1 MVNPFISPGDEME
14 MAQNLYDIE
23 NINNIEESFEFSE
36 IKIATSHTDIDITE
50 ELIPPEESVIAVVDK
65 GGLKE
70 NESPRSI
77 EKRARVVNSAED
89 AAEDTKRIKITES
102 ILDDICVDALKSCVI
117 VHVIKSPESCTHE
130 VAIYP
135 GQEYVPLQYFIG
147 KPAKCYAFVLDPFQ
161 KEAILCIDN
170 QQSVLVSAHT
180 SAGKTVVAEY
190 AIAKSLNAKQRVIY
204 TTPIKALSNQKYREF
219 NEEFKDV
226 GLVTGDVTINPSA
239 SCLIMTTE
247 ILRNM
252 LYRGSE
258 IMREVGW
265 VVFDEIHYMRDKE
278 RGVVW
283 EETLILLPD
292 NVRYVFLSATI
303 PNARQFA
310 EWVCHLHKQPCHVV
324 YTDYRPTPLQH
335 YIFPAG
341 GDGLHLIV
349 DESGHF
355 KEDNFNTAMAVLQ
368 SSGEAAK
375 GDQKGRKGGIKGVNS
390 GQSNIFKIVKMIME
404 RNFAPVIIFSFSKKD
419 CEVYAMQM
427 AKLNFNT
434 ADEKKL
440 VDEVFNN
447 ALDVLS
453 EEDRQLPQVENVLP
467 LLRRGIGIHH
477 GGLLPILK
485 EIIEILFGEGLIK
498 ALFATETFAMGLNM
512 PARTVL
518 FTAPRK
524 FDGKDF
530 RWISSGEYIQMA
542 GRAGRRGLD
551 DKGIVILMIDE
562 KVSPGV
568 GRDIVQ
574 GKADPINSAFHL
586 TYNMVLN
593 LLRVEE
599 INPEYMLERSFF
611 QFQNQSSIP
620 ELYKQVQEKQQELD
634 KYRVNE
640 EHSVVSYHHIRTQLD
655 SLGKE
660 FRKWITKPEY
670 LVPYLQ
676 PGRLVKVQSESDEF
690 DWGIVVNFKKQS
702 NNTRNPLKS
711 ETVVIVDVLLHVT
724 EESAKND
731 EPKPCKK
738 GQNGNMEVVPV
749 VHKLISH
756 ISSLRVYYPNDL
768 RPADNR
774 RSVLK
779 TINEVKKRF
788 PKGPPLLNP
797 ITEMHIKD
805 AEFKNIVDSIHKF
818 EERLFAHPLH
828 RSSNLDCVYTLYK
841 GKLNVLEQLK
851 IVKTKLKEARSLLQM
866 DELKHRKRVLRRM
879 EYCTA
884 ADVIEFKGRVA
895 CELSSAD
902 ELLVTEMIF
911 NGIFNDL
918 TTPQTVALLS
928 CFVCDEKSAET
939 IKCAEELSGP
949 LRSMQELA
957 RRIAKI
963 STECK
968 LELDE
973 EAYVE
978 KFKPFLMDVV
988 LAWCKGASFL
998 SVCKMTDIFEGSI
1011 IRCMRRLEELLRQM
1025 CQAAKTIGSTDLE
1038 NKFSEGVRLL
1048 KRDIVFAASLY
1059 L

>member
-1 MVNPFISPGDEME
+1 MADVDDLFDCFNEENDDSVNANPVVELE
-14 MAQNLYDIE
+14 KVQK
-23 NINNIEESFEFSE
+23 ESSSGER
-36 IKIATSHTDIDITE
+36 KTDI
-50 ELIPPEESVIAVVDK
+50 S
-65 GGLKE
+65 
-70 NESPRSI
+70 
-77 EKRARVVNSAED
+77 EKRGIASQKELADEEVPQ
-89 AAEDTKRIKITES
+89 KRIKETES
-102 ILDDICVDALKSCVI
+102 ILDDICVDALRSRI
-117 VHVIKSPESCTHE
+117 AVHVIESPESCTHE
-130 VAIYP
+130 VAVYP
-135 GQEYVPLQYFIG
+135 GHEYIPLQNQAG
-147 KPAKCYAFVLDPFQ
+147 PPAKEYPFVLDPFQ

-190 AIAKSLNAKQRVIY
+190 AIAKSLGCKQRVIY

-341 GDGLHLIV
+341 GDGIHLIV
-349 DESGHF
+349 DEKGQF
-355 KEDNFNTAMAVLQ
+355 KEDNFTTAMAVLQ
-368 SSGEAAK
+368 NAGEAGK
-375 GDQKGRKGGIKGVNS
+375 GDQKGRKTGIRGVDS
-390 GQSNIFKIVKMIME
+390 SQSNIFKIVKMIME

-427 AKLNFNT
+427 AKLDFNT
-434 ADEKKL
+434 AEEKKL

-447 ALDVLS
+447 AMDVLS
-453 EEDRQLPQVENVLP
+453 AEDRQLPQVENVLP

-485 EIIEILFGEGLIK
+485 EIIEILFGEGLLK

-524 FDGKDF
+524 FDGKNF

-562 KVSPGV
+562 KVSPSV
-568 GRDIVQ
+568 GRGIVQ

-620 ELYKQVQEKQQELD
+620 ELYKQVQDKQNELENI
-634 KYRVNE
+634 KIIE
-640 EHSVVSYHHIRTQLD
+640 EHSVASYHHIREQLD
-655 SLGKE
+655 SYGKQ
-660 FRKWITKPEY
+660 FKRWITKPEY
-670 LVPYLQ
+670 LVPFLQ
-676 PGRLVKVQSESDEF
+676 PGRLIKVQNDIDEF
-690 DWGIVVNFKKQS
+690 DWGIVVNFKKQV
-702 NNTRNPLKS
+702 NNTRNPTKGES
-711 ETVVIVDVLLHVT
+711 TIVVDVLLHVT
-724 EESAKND
+724 EESAKAE
-731 EPKPCKK
+731 EPKPCKPGEK
-738 GQNGNMEVVPV
+738 GNMEVVPIL
-749 VHKLISH
+749 HTLISQ

-779 TINEVKKRF
+779 TIAEVKKRF

-797 ITEMHIKD
+797 FTEMNIKSK
-805 AEFKNIVDSIHKF
+805 EFKQVVDSIDKF

-828 RSSNLDCVYTLYK
+828 NSSELDKIYERYTK
-841 GKLNVLEQLK
+841 KLKIQEQLK
-851 IVKTKLKEARSLLQM
+851 AVKTKLKEARSLLQM

-902 ELLVTEMIF
+902 ELLITEMIF
-911 NGIFNDL
+911 NGIFNDI
-918 TTPQTVALLS
+918 TTAQSVALLS
-928 CFVCDEKSAET
+928 CFVCDEKSSET
-939 IKCAEELSGP
+939 PKATEELSGP
-949 LRSMQELA
+949 LRSMQDLA

-968 LELDE
+968 LTMDE
-973 EAYVE
+973 ELYVE

-988 LAWCKGASFL
+988 LSWCKGASFL
-998 SVCKMTDIFEGSI
+998 SVCRMTDIFEGSI
-1011 IRCMRRLEELLRQM
+1011 IRCMRRLEELLRQL
-1025 CQAAKTIGSTDLE
+1025 CQAAKTIGNTDLE

>member
-1 MVNPFISPGDEME
+1 M
-14 MAQNLYDIE
+14 
-23 NINNIEESFEFSE
+23 
-36 IKIATSHTDIDITE
+36 DIDELFDCFAEVPPESLEPPPPGPRKAEPATDKAAKKAAKRPADDASNGEKHEEHHQQDEEMTE
-50 ELIPPEESVIAVVDK
+50 EEASKRLKKEEEGASKKSEDEEEDVEEVADVDDS
-65 GGLKE
+65 GALE
-70 NESPRSI
+70 VLR
-77 EKRARVVNSAED
+77 
-89 AAEDTKRIKITES
+89 TRIVTHLLE
-102 ILDDICVDALKSCVI
+102 A
-117 VHVIKSPESCTHE
+117 PESCTHE
-130 VAIYP
+130 VAAHP
-135 GQEYVPLQYFIG
+135 DQEYIPLQPFAGI
-147 KPAKCYAFVLDPFQ
+147 PAKEYPFVLDPFQ
-161 KEAILCIDN
+161 RQAILCIDN
-170 QQSVLVSAHT
+170 SQSVLVSAHT

-190 AIAKSLNAKQRVIY
+190 AIAKSLAAKQRVIY
-204 TTPIKALSNQKYREF
+204 TTPIKALSNQKFREF
-219 NEEFKDV
+219 TDEFKDV

-341 GDGLHLIV
+341 GDGIHLIV
-349 DESGHF
+349 DEKGQF
-355 KEDNFNTAMAVLQ
+355 KEDNFTTAMAVLANA
-368 SSGEAAK
+368 GEAGK
-375 GDQKGRKGGIKGVNS
+375 GDQKGRKGGIKGHNA
-390 GQSNIFKIVKMIME
+390 GQTNIFKIVKMIME

-419 CEVYAMQM
+419 CEIFAMQM
-427 AKLNFNT
+427 AKLDFNT

-447 ALDVLS
+447 AMDVLS
-453 EEDRQLPQVENVLP
+453 DEDRRLPQVENVLP

-485 EIIEILFGEGLIK
+485 ETIEILFGEGLIK

-562 KVSPGV
+562 KVSPAV

-599 INPEYMLERSFF
+599 INPEYMLERSFY
-611 QFQNQSSIP
+611 QFQNQAALPGLHEQVEQKTLELNKLSI
-620 ELYKQVQEKQQELD
+620 KD
-634 KYRVNE
+634 
-640 EHSVVSYHHIRTQLD
+640 EHNIASYHHIREQLENH
-655 SLGKE
+655 GKQ
-660 FRKWITKPEY
+660 FRQWLTRPQY
-670 LVPYLQ
+670 LLPFLQ
-676 PGRLVKVQSESDEF
+676 PGRLVKVSAGTQEY
-690 DWGIVVNFKKQS
+690 DWGIVLNFKKHDQS
-702 NNTRNPLKS
+702 RKNPLKS
-711 ETVVIVDVLLHVT
+711 EPSVTIDVLLHVSEAAAKSGDT
-724 EESAKND
+724 E
-731 EPKPCKK
+731 PCQPNER
-738 GQNGNMEVVPV
+738 GCMEVVPV
-749 VHKLISH
+749 AHTLITQ
-756 ISSLRVYYPNDL
+756 ISSIRVYFPNDL
-768 RPADNR
+768 RSADNR
-774 RSVLK
+774 RAVLK
-779 TINEVKKRF
+779 TIQEAKKRF
-788 PKGPPLLNP
+788 PLGPPVLNP
-797 ITEMHIKD
+797 IDDMNIKER
-805 AEFKNIVDSIHKF
+805 EFRDIVDAIAQF
-818 EERLFAHPLH
+818 EARLEEHPLH
-828 RSSNLDCVYTLYK
+828 NSAELGRIHKRYQDKV
-841 GKLNVLEQLK
+841 KLQAQLTAIK
-851 IVKTKLKEARSLLQM
+851 VELKAARSLLQM
-866 DELKHRKRVLRRM
+866 EELKHRKRVLRRM
-879 EYCTA
+879 GYCKPG
-884 ADVIEFKGRVA
+884 DVIEFKGRVA

-902 ELLVTEMIF
+902 ELLMTEMIF
-911 NGIFNDL
+911 NGVFNDL
-918 TTPQTVALLS
+918 SAPQAVALLS
-928 CFVCDEKSAET
+928 CFVCDEKSQEAPKSAT
-939 IKCAEELSGP
+939 ELSGP
-949 LRSMQELA
+949 LRSMQDLA
-957 RRIAKI
+957 RRIAKV
-963 STECK
+963 SSECK
-968 LELDE
+968 LELD
-973 EAYVE
+973 ADSYVD

-988 LAWCKGASFL
+988 LAWCKGSSFL
-998 SVCKMTDIFEGSI
+998 AVCKMTDIFEGSI

-1025 CQAAKTIGSTDLE
+1025 CQASKTIGNTDLE
-1038 NKFSEGVRLL
+1038 NKFSEGIRLL

>member
-1 MVNPFISPGDEME
+1 MDIDE
-14 MAQNLYDIE
+14 LFDC
-23 NINNIEESFEFSE
+23 FSE
-36 IKIATSHTDIDITE
+36 VPPESLEPPPPGPSKAEPATDKAAKKAAKRPADDASNGEKHEEHQQQNEEMTE
-50 ELIPPEESVIAVVDK
+50 EEASKRLKKEE
-65 GGLKE
+65 
-70 NESPRSI
+70 
-77 EKRARVVNSAED
+77 ED
-89 AAEDTKRIKITES
+89 ANQKSEDVAEKDEQEDVEEVADVDDSGALEVLRTRIVTHLLE
-102 ILDDICVDALKSCVI
+102 A
-117 VHVIKSPESCTHE
+117 PESCTHE
-130 VAIYP
+130 VAAHP
-135 GQEYVPLQYFIG
+135 DQEYIPLQPFAGI
-147 KPAKCYAFVLDPFQ
+147 PAKEYPFVLDPFQ
-161 KEAILCIDN
+161 RQAILCIDN
-170 QQSVLVSAHT
+170 SQSVLVSAHT

-190 AIAKSLNAKQRVIY
+190 AIAKSLAAKQRVIY
-204 TTPIKALSNQKYREF
+204 TTPIKALSNQKFREF
-219 NEEFKDV
+219 TDEFKDV

-341 GDGLHLIV
+341 GDGIHLIV
-349 DESGHF
+349 DEKGQF
-355 KEDNFNTAMAVLQ
+355 KEDNFTTAMAVLANA
-368 SSGEAAK
+368 GEAGK
-375 GDQKGRKGGIKGVNS
+375 GDQKGRKGGIKGHNA
-390 GQSNIFKIVKMIME
+390 GQTNIFKIVKMIME

-419 CEVYAMQM
+419 CEIFAMQM
-427 AKLNFNT
+427 AKLDFNT

-447 ALDVLS
+447 AMDVLS
-453 EEDRQLPQVENVLP
+453 DEDRRLPQVENVLP

-485 EIIEILFGEGLIK
+485 ETIEILFGEGLIK

-562 KVSPGV
+562 KVSPAV

-599 INPEYMLERSFF
+599 INPEYMLERSFY
-611 QFQNQSSIP
+611 QFQNQAALPGLHDQVEQKTLELNKLSI
-620 ELYKQVQEKQQELD
+620 KD
-634 KYRVNE
+634 
-640 EHSVVSYHHIRTQLD
+640 EHNIASYHHIREQLE
-655 SLGKE
+655 SHGKQ
-660 FRKWITKPEY
+660 FRQWLTRPQY
-670 LVPYLQ
+670 LLPFLQ
-676 PGRLVKVQSESDEF
+676 PGRLVKVSAGTQEY
-690 DWGIVVNFKKQS
+690 DWGIVLNFKKHDQS
-702 NNTRNPLKS
+702 RKNPLKS
-711 ETVVIVDVLLHVT
+711 EPSVTIDVLLHVSEAAAKSGDT
-724 EESAKND
+724 E
-731 EPKPCKK
+731 PCQPNER
-738 GQNGNMEVVPV
+738 GCMEVVPV
-749 VHKLISH
+749 AHTLITQ
-756 ISSLRVYYPNDL
+756 ISSIRVYFPNDL
-768 RPADNR
+768 RSADNR
-774 RSVLK
+774 RAVLK
-779 TINEVKKRF
+779 TIQEAKKRF
-788 PKGPPLLNP
+788 PLGPPVLNP
-797 ITEMHIKD
+797 IDDMNIKER
-805 AEFKNIVDSIHKF
+805 EFRDIVDAIAQF
-818 EERLFAHPLH
+818 ESRLEEHPLH
-828 RSSNLDCVYTLYK
+828 NSAELGRIHKRYQDKVKLQAQLTAIK
-841 GKLNVLEQLK
+841 GELK
-851 IVKTKLKEARSLLQM
+851 AARSLLQM
-866 DELKHRKRVLRRM
+866 EELKHRKRVLRRM
-879 EYCTA
+879 GYCKPG
-884 ADVIEFKGRVA
+884 DVIEFKGRVA

-902 ELLVTEMIF
+902 ELLMTEMIF
-911 NGIFNDL
+911 NGVFNDL
-918 TTPQTVALLS
+918 SAPQAVALLS
-928 CFVCDEKSAET
+928 CFVCDEKSQEAPKSAT
-939 IKCAEELSGP
+939 ELSGP
-949 LRSMQELA
+949 LRSMQDLA
-957 RRIAKI
+957 RRIAKV
-963 STECK
+963 SSECK
-968 LELDE
+968 LELD
-973 EAYVE
+973 ADSYVD

-988 LAWCKGASFL
+988 LAWCKGSSFL
-998 SVCKMTDIFEGSI
+998 AVCKMTDIFEGSI

-1025 CQAAKTIGSTDLE
+1025 CQASKTIGNTDLE
-1038 NKFSEGVRLL
+1038 NKFSEGIRLL